1 MINEKTTKEKQL
13 LNNQLLRFSTA
24 GSVDDGKSTLIG
36 RLLVETDSIP
46 HDTIDSTR
54 NVRRSGST
62 IAVGEID
69 FSLLT
74 DGLEAEREQGITID
88 VAYRSMTLLDGKRL
102 IISDAPGH
110 EQYTRNMVVA
120 ASRADIALVLIDA
133 TKGVRTQTLRHLT
146 ICSLMGIS
154 RVIVAINKLDAMGY
168 SQTVFEEI
176 RANVQT
182 ALTRMHLD
190 DVLFI
195 PLSALVGDNVVQGS
209 ATMGWYEGQTLLESI
224 QDWRP
229 AEAMDASPRMRI
241 QLISRAENFRGVSG
255 TVHRGSFTVG
265 DEVKIFPSNQVAN
278 IAKIITYEDEIQSA
292 HDSDAVTLVLEPEVD
307 ATRGDLIAS
316 SNEDLHP
323 SDRFNADIVWLHEDP
338 LIRSRSYLLIA
349 GSSQTPATVTRIR
362 HKIDVNTGSQNSAT
376 NLGVNE
382 IGSVEIATDSPL
394 ALLPYLQSREFG
406 NFILIDR
413 MTFKTVGAGMIRHSL
428 RRGENVV
435 SQRYEINKVA
445 RALQKNQKAQVIWLT
460 GLSGSGK
467 STIANGVEKR
477 LHALGMHSY
486 VLDGDNLRMGL
497 NADLGFTPEDRAEN
511 VRRISEVAKVLVDA
525 GLIVL
530 VAVISP
536 FEADRQRARSL
547 FDEGEF
553 LEVFVDTPVEV
564 CVDRD
569 PKGLY
574 KKANKGEIPNFTG
587 VGQGY
592 ETPNNPE
599 LHLKGDADLDENVS
613 KILGEII

>member
-1 MINEKTTKEKQL
+1 MERSIIRL
-13 LNNQLLRFSTA
+13 LTC

-54 NVRRSGST
+54 NIRRSGST
-62 IAVGEID
+62 IAAGEID

-88 VAYRSMTLLDGKRL
+88 VAYRSMSLLDGKRL

-120 ASRADIALVLIDA
+120 ASRADIALVLVDA

-154 RVIVAINKLDAMGY
+154 RVIVAINKLDAMEY
-168 SQTVFEEI
+168 SQSVYEEI
-176 RANVQT
+176 RKNVQT

-195 PLSALVGDNVVQGS
+195 PLSALVGDNVVTRS
-209 ATMGWYEGQTLLESI
+209 THMSWYEGQTLLESI

-229 AEAMDASPRMRI
+229 AEATDAFPRMRI
-241 QLISRAENFRGVSG
+241 QMISRAENFRGVSG

-265 DEVKIFPSNQVAN
+265 DEVKIFPSNQAAR
-278 IAKIITYEDEIQSA
+278 ISKIITYKEEIHSA
-292 HDSDAVTLVLEPEVD
+292 HDLDAVTLLLEPEVD
-307 ATRGDLIAS
+307 ATRGDLIAAS
-316 SNEDLHP
+316 KEELLP

-338 LIRSRSYLLIA
+338 LIHSRSYLLIS
-349 GSSQTPATVTRIR
+349 GSSQTPAIVTRIR
-362 HKIDVNTGSQNSAT
+362 HKVDVNTGSQNSAS

-382 IGSVEIATDSPL
+382 IGSVEIATDAPL

-406 NFILIDR
+406 NFILVDR
-413 MTFKTVGAGMIRHSL
+413 LTFKTVGAGMIRHSL
-428 RRGENVV
+428 RRGENV
-435 SQRYEINKVA
+435 SLQKYEVNKAA
-445 RALQKNQKAQVIWLT
+445 RATQKNQKARVIWLT

-467 STIANGVEKR
+467 STIANSVEKR
-477 LHALGMHSY
+477 LHALGMHAY
-486 VLDGDNLRMGL
+486 VLDGDNLRLGL
-497 NADLGFTPEDRAEN
+497 NSDLGFTPEDRAEN
-511 VRRISEVAKVLVDA
+511 VRRISEVAKLLVDA

-536 FEADRQRARSL
+536 FEVDRQRARSL

-553 LEVFVDTPVEV
+553 LEVFVDTPVDI
-564 CVDRD
+564 CISRD

-592 ETPNNPE
+592 EAPTKPD
-599 LHLKGDADLDENVS
+599 LHLKGEDDLDKNVS
-613 KILGEII
+613 KIMRVIN

>member
-1 MINEKTTKEKQL
+1 MQRSVIRL
-13 LNNQLLRFSTA
+13 LTC

-36 RLLVETDSIP
+36 RLLVETDSIA

-54 NVRRSGST
+54 NIRRSGST
-62 IAVGEID
+62 IAAGEID

-88 VAYRSMTLLDGKRL
+88 VAYRSMSLLDGKRL

-110 EQYTRNMVVA
+110 EQYTRNMAVA
-120 ASRADIALVLIDA
+120 ASRADIALVLVDA

-154 RVIVAINKLDAMGY
+154 RVIVAINKLDAMDY
-168 SQTVFEEI
+168 SQSVFEEI

-182 ALTRMHLD
+182 ALSRMNLD

-195 PLSALVGDNVVQGS
+195 PLSALAGDNVVQGS
-209 ATMGWYEGQTLLESI
+209 VNMGWYNGQTLLESI
-224 QDWRP
+224 QHWRA
-229 AEAMDASPRMRI
+229 AEVIDSSARMRI

-255 TVHRGSFTVG
+255 TVHRGSFSVG
-265 DEVKIFPSNQVAN
+265 DEVKIFPSNQRAT
-278 IAKIITYEDEIQSA
+278 IAKIITYKEEIQSA
-292 HDSDAVTLVLEPEVD
+292 HDSDAVTLLLEPEVD
-307 ATRGDLIAS
+307 ATRGDLIAAA
-316 SNEDLHP
+316 NEELRP

-349 GSSQTPATVTRIR
+349 GSSQIPTIVTRIR
-362 HKIDVNTGSQNSAT
+362 HKIDVNTGSQNPAT

-382 IGSVEIATDSPL
+382 IGTVEIATDSPL

-406 NFILIDR
+406 NFILVDR

-435 SQRYEINKVA
+435 TQKYEVNKAA
-445 RALQKNQKAQVIWLT
+445 RAAQKNQKARVIWLT

-467 STIANGVEKR
+467 STIANSVEKR
-477 LHALGMHSY
+477 IHALGMHSY

-497 NADLGFTPEDRAEN
+497 NSDLGFTPQDRAEN

-553 LEVFVDTPVEV
+553 LEVFVDTPVDI
-564 CVDRD
+564 CVERD

-587 VGQGY
+587 IGQGY
-592 ETPNNPE
+592 EAPKNPD
-599 LHLKGDADLDENVS
+599 LHLKGDTDLDDNVS
-613 KILGEII
+613 KIMRAIN

>member
-1 MINEKTTKEKQL
+1 MERSIIRL
-13 LNNQLLRFSTA
+13 LTC

-54 NVRRSGST
+54 KIRRSGST
-62 IAVGEID
+62 IAAGEID

-88 VAYRSMTLLDGKRL
+88 VAYRSMSLLDGKRL

-110 EQYTRNMVVA
+110 EQYTRNMAVA
-120 ASRADIALVLIDA
+120 ASRADIALVLVDA

-154 RVIVAINKLDAMGY
+154 RIIVAINKLDAIDY
-168 SQTVFEEI
+168 SQSIFNEICEE
-176 RANVQT
+176 VQV
-182 ALTRMHLD
+182 ALTRMSLE

-195 PLSALVGDNVVQGS
+195 PLSALAGDNVVQGS
-209 ATMGWYEGQTLLESI
+209 TNMTWYQGQTLLESI

-229 AEAMDASPRMRI
+229 AEVTDASARMRI
-241 QLISRAENFRGVSG
+241 QLIARAGNFRGVSG

-265 DEVKIFPSNQVAN
+265 DEVKVSPSNQIAT
-278 IAKIITYEDEIQSA
+278 IAKIITYKGEIQSA
-292 HDSDAVTLVLEPEVD
+292 HDSDAVTLLLEPEVD
-307 ATRGDLIAS
+307 ATRGDLIAAS
-316 SNEDLHP
+316 KEDLHP

-338 LIRSRSYLLIA
+338 LIHSRSYLLIA
-349 GSSQTPATVTRIR
+349 GSSQTPAMVTRIR
-362 HKIDVNTGSQNSAT
+362 HKIDVNTGSQNAALG
-376 NLGVNE
+376 LGVNE
-382 IGSVEIATDSPL
+382 IGSVEIATDAPL
-394 ALLPYLQSREFG
+394 TLLPYLHSREFG
-406 NFILIDR
+406 NFILVDR
-413 MTFKTVGAGMIRHSL
+413 LTFNTVGAGMIRHSL
-428 RRGENVV
+428 RRGENVDY
-435 SQRYEINKVA
+435 QKYEIDKSA
-445 RALQKNQKAQVIWLT
+445 RAAQKNQRPRVIWLT

-467 STIANGVEKR
+467 STIANNFEKR
-477 LHALGMHSY
+477 IHALGMHAY

-497 NADLGFTPEDRAEN
+497 NSDLGFTPEDRAEN
-511 VRRISEVAKVLVDA
+511 IRRISEVAKVLVDA

-536 FEADRQRARSL
+536 FEADRERAKSL

-553 LEVFVDTPVEV
+553 LEVFVDTPVDI
-564 CVDRD
+564 CVERD

-574 KKANKGEIPNFTG
+574 KKANNGEIPNFTG
-587 VGQGY
+587 IGQGY
-592 ETPNNPE
+592 DAPKNPD

-613 KILGEII
+613 KILGLII

>member
-1 MINEKTTKEKQL
+1 MERSIIRL
-13 LNNQLLRFSTA
+13 LTC

-62 IAVGEID
+62 IAAGEID

-88 VAYRSMTLLDGKRL
+88 VAYRSMSLLDGKRL

-110 EQYTRNMVVA
+110 EQYTRNMAVA
-120 ASRADIALVLIDA
+120 ASRADIALVLVDA

-154 RVIVAINKLDAMGY
+154 RVIVAINKLDAMNY
-168 SQTVFEEI
+168 SQSVFEEI
-176 RANVQT
+176 RGNVQT

-195 PLSALVGDNVVQGS
+195 PLSALAGDNVVQGS
-209 ATMGWYEGQTLLESI
+209 VNMGWYEGQTLLEAI
-224 QDWRP
+224 QEWRP
-229 AEAMDASPRMRI
+229 AEAIDASARMRI

-255 TVHRGSFTVG
+255 TVHRGTFNTG
-265 DEVKIFPSNQVAN
+265 DEVKIFPSNQSAT
-278 IAKIITYEDEIQSA
+278 IAKIITYKKEIQSA
-292 HDSDAVTLVLEPEVD
+292 HDSDAVTLLLEPEVD
-307 ATRGDLIAS
+307 ATRGDLIAAAK
-316 SNEDLHP
+316 EELHP

-338 LIRSRSYLLIA
+338 LIHSRSYLLVA

-362 HKIDVNTGSQNSAT
+362 HKIDVNSGSQNSAT

-382 IGSVEIATDSPL
+382 IGSVEIATDAPL
-394 ALLPYLQSREFG
+394 TLLPYLQSREFG
-406 NFILIDR
+406 NFILVDR
-413 MTFKTVGAGMIRHSL
+413 LTFRTVGAGMIRHSL

-435 SQRYEINKVA
+435 SQKYEVNKAA

-477 LHALGMHSY
+477 LHALGMHPY

-497 NADLGFTPEDRAEN
+497 NSDLGFTPEDRAEN
-511 VRRISEVAKVLVDA
+511 VRRISELAKVLVDA

-536 FEADRQRARSL
+536 FETDRQRAKSL
-547 FDEGEF
+547 FEEGEF

-564 CVDRD
+564 CVARD

-574 KKANKGEIPNFTG
+574 KKASKGEIPNFTG

-592 ETPNNPE
+592 ETPKNPD
-599 LHLKGDADLDENVS
+599 LHLKGDAELDENVE
-613 KILGEII
+613 KVLKHLF

>member
-1 MINEKTTKEKQL
+1 VERSIIRL
-13 LNNQLLRFSTA
+13 LTC

-54 NVRRSGST
+54 NVRRSGSN
-62 IAVGEID
+62 IAAGEID

-88 VAYRSMTLLDGKRL
+88 VAYRSMSLLDGKRL

-110 EQYTRNMVVA
+110 EQYTRNMAVA
-120 ASRADIALVLIDA
+120 ASRADIALVLVDA

-154 RVIVAINKLDAMGY
+154 RVIVAINKLDAMNY
-168 SQTVFEEI
+168 SQSVFEEI
-176 RANVQT
+176 RGNVQT
-182 ALTRMHLD
+182 ALTRMHLY

-195 PLSALVGDNVVQGS
+195 PLSALAGDNVVQGS
-209 ATMGWYEGQTLLESI
+209 VNMGWYEGQTLLESI
-224 QDWRP
+224 QEWRP
-229 AEAMDASPRMRI
+229 AEAIDASARMRI

-265 DEVKIFPSNQVAN
+265 DEVKIFPSNQSAT
-278 IAKIITYEDEIQSA
+278 ISKIITYKKEIKSA
-292 HDSDAVTLVLEPEVD
+292 HDSDAVTLLLEPEVD
-307 ATRGDLIAS
+307 ATRGDLIAAAK
-316 SNEDLHP
+316 EELHP

-338 LIRSRSYLLIA
+338 LIHSRSYLLIA

-362 HKIDVNTGSQNSAT
+362 HKIDVNSGSQNSAT

-382 IGSVEIATDSPL
+382 IGSVEIATDAPL
-394 ALLPYLQSREFG
+394 TLLPYLQSREFG
-406 NFILIDR
+406 NFILVDR
-413 MTFKTVGAGMIRHSL
+413 LTFRTVGAGMIRHSL

-435 SQRYEINKVA
+435 SQKYEVNKAA
-445 RALQKNQKAQVIWLT
+445 RALQKKQKAQVIWLT

-477 LHALGMHSY
+477 LHSLGMHAY

-497 NADLGFTPEDRAEN
+497 NSDLGFAPEDRAEN
-511 VRRISEVAKVLVDA
+511 IRRISEVAKVLVDA
-525 GLIVL
+525 GLIAL

-536 FEADRQRARSL
+536 FEADRQRAKSL
-547 FDEGEF
+547 FEEGEF

-574 KKANKGEIPNFTG
+574 MKANKGEIPNFTG
-587 VGQGY
+587 IGQGY
-592 ETPNNPE
+592 ESPKNPD

>member
-1 MINEKTTKEKQL
+1 MERSIIRL
-13 LNNQLLRFSTA
+13 LTC

-54 NVRRSGST
+54 NIRRSGST
-62 IAVGEID
+62 IAAGEID

-88 VAYRSMTLLDGKRL
+88 VAYRSMSLLDGKRL

-110 EQYTRNMVVA
+110 EQYTRNMAVA
-120 ASRADIALVLIDA
+120 ASRADIALVLVDA

-154 RVIVAINKLDAMGY
+154 RVIVAINKLDAMEY
-168 SQTVFEEI
+168 SQSVFEEI

-182 ALTRMHLD
+182 ALTRMRLD

-195 PLSALVGDNVVQGS
+195 PLSALAGDNVVQGS
-209 ATMGWYEGQTLLESI
+209 ANMSWHEGQTLLESI

-229 AEAMDASPRMRI
+229 AQAIDVSARMRI
-241 QLISRAENFRGVSG
+241 QIISRAGNFRGVSG

-265 DEVKIFPSNQVAN
+265 DEVKIFPSNQLAT
-278 IAKIITYEDEIQSA
+278 IAKIITYKKEIQSA
-292 HDSDAVTLVLEPEVD
+292 HDSEAVTLLLEPEVD
-307 ATRGDLIAS
+307 ATRGDLIAAS
-316 SNEDLHP
+316 KEELHP
-323 SDRFNADIVWLHEDP
+323 SDRFNADIVWLDEEP
-338 LIRSRSYLLIA
+338 LIHSRSYFLIA

-362 HKIDVNTGSQNSAT
+362 HKIDVNSGSQNSAT
-376 NLGVNE
+376 NLNVNE
-382 IGSVEIATDSPL
+382 IGSVEIATDAPL
-394 ALLPYLQSREFG
+394 TLLPYLQSRDFG
-406 NFILIDR
+406 NFILVDR
-413 MTFKTVGAGMIRHSL
+413 LTFKTVGAGMIRHSL

-435 SQRYEINKVA
+435 SQRYEVNKAA

-477 LHALGMHSY
+477 LHALGMHPY

-497 NADLGFTPEDRAEN
+497 NSDLGFTPEDRAEN

-536 FEADRQRARSL
+536 FETDRQRAKSL
-547 FDEGEF
+547 FEEGEF
-553 LEVFVDTPVEV
+553 LEVFIDTPVEV
-564 CVDRD
+564 CVERD

-574 KKANKGEIPNFTG
+574 KKASRGEIPNFTG

-592 ETPNNPE
+592 ETPKNPD

-613 KILGEII
+613 QILREII

>member
-1 MINEKTTKEKQL
+1 MERSIIRL
-13 LNNQLLRFSTA
+13 LTC

-88 VAYRSMTLLDGKRL
+88 VAYRSMSLLDGKRL

-110 EQYTRNMVVA
+110 EQYTRNMAVA
-120 ASRADIALVLIDA
+120 ASRADIALVLVDA

-154 RVIVAINKLDAMGY
+154 RVIVAINKLDAMEY
-168 SQTVFEEI
+168 SQPVFEEI
-176 RANVQT
+176 RENVQT

-195 PLSALVGDNVVQGS
+195 PLSALAGDNVVQGS
-209 ATMGWYEGQTLLESI
+209 ENMGWYEGQTLLESI

-229 AEAMDASPRMRI
+229 VEAIDASPRMRI

-265 DEVKIFPSNQVAN
+265 DEVKIFPSNQSAT
-278 IAKIITYEDEIQSA
+278 IAKIITYKEEIQYA
-292 HDSDAVTLVLEPEVD
+292 HDSDSVTLLLEPEVD
-307 ATRGDLIAS
+307 ATRGDLIAAS
-316 SNEDLHP
+316 KEDLHP
-323 SDRFNADIVWLHEDP
+323 SDRFNADIVWLHEEP
-338 LIRSRSYLLIA
+338 LIRSRSYLLIS

-382 IGSVEIATDSPL
+382 IGSVEIATDSSL

-435 SQRYEINKVA
+435 TQKYEVNKA
-445 RALQKNQKAQVIWLT
+445 ERAAQKNQRARVIWLT

-467 STIANGVEKR
+467 STIANSVEKR
-477 LHALGMHSY
+477 IHSLGMHTY

-497 NADLGFTPEDRAEN
+497 NADLGFTPGDRAEN

-547 FDEGEF
+547 FEEGEF
-553 LEVFVDTPVEV
+553 LEVFVDTPVDI

-574 KKANKGEIPNFTG
+574 KKASKGEIPNFTG
-587 VGQGY
+587 IGQNY
-592 ETPNNPE
+592 ETPKNPD

-613 KILGEII
+613 KIMKEIR

>member
-1 MINEKTTKEKQL
+1 MERSIIRL
-13 LNNQLLRFSTA
+13 LTC

-54 NVRRSGST
+54 NIRRSGST
-62 IAVGEID
+62 IAAGEID

-133 TKGVRTQTLRHLT
+133 TKGIRTQTLRHLT

-176 RANVQT
+176 RAKVQT
-182 ALTRMHLD
+182 ALTSMQLD

-195 PLSALVGDNVVQGS
+195 PLSALAGDNVVQGS
-209 ATMGWYEGQTLLESI
+209 VNMGWYEGQTLLESI
-224 QDWRP
+224 QDWQP
-229 AEAMDASPRMRI
+229 TDVTDVSARMRI

-265 DEVKIFPSNQVAN
+265 DEVKIFPSNQLAT

-307 ATRGDLIAS
+307 ATRGDLIAA

-338 LIRSRSYLLIA
+338 LIRSRSYLLVA

-362 HKIDVNTGSQNSAT
+362 HKIDVNTGIQNTAT

-382 IGSVEIATDSPL
+382 IGSVEIATDSIL
-394 ALLPYLQSREFG
+394 TLLPYLQSREFG

-435 SQRYEINKVA
+435 TQKYEVNKAQRA
-445 RALQKNQKAQVIWLT
+445 AQKNQRARVIWLT

-467 STIANGVEKR
+467 STIANSVEKR
-477 LHALGMHSY
+477 LHSLGMHSY
-486 VLDGDNLRMGL
+486 VLDGDNLRLGL
-497 NADLGFTPEDRAEN
+497 NADLGFTPQDRAEN

-536 FEADRQRARSL
+536 FEADRQRAKSL

-553 LEVFVDTPVEV
+553 LEVFVDTPVEI
-564 CVDRD
+564 CTDRD

-587 VGQGY
+587 IGQGY
-592 ETPNNPE
+592 ETPKNPD
-599 LHLKGDADLDENVS
+599 LHLKGDADLDVNVN
-613 KILGEII
+613 KIMKEIF

>member
-1 MINEKTTKEKQL
+1 MERSIIRL
-13 LNNQLLRFSTA
+13 LTC

-62 IAVGEID
+62 IAAGEID

-74 DGLEAEREQGITID
+74 DGLAAEREQGITID
-88 VAYRSMTLLDGKRL
+88 VAYRSMSLLDGKRL

-110 EQYTRNMVVA
+110 EQYTRNMAVA
-120 ASRADIALVLIDA
+120 ASRADIALVLVDA

-154 RVIVAINKLDAMGY
+154 RVIVAINKLDAMEY
-168 SQTVFEEI
+168 SQSVFEEI

-195 PLSALVGDNVVQGS
+195 PLSALAGDNVVQGS
-209 ATMGWYEGQTLLESI
+209 VNMSWYEGQTLLESI

-229 AEAMDASPRMRI
+229 AQAIDVSARMRI

-265 DEVKIFPSNQVAN
+265 DEVKIFPSNQSAT
-278 IAKIITYEDEIQSA
+278 IAKIITYKKEIQSA
-292 HDSDAVTLVLEPEVD
+292 HDSEAVTLLLEPEVD
-307 ATRGDLIAS
+307 ATRGDLIAAS
-316 SNEDLHP
+316 KEELHP

-338 LIRSRSYLLIA
+338 LIHSRSYLLIA

-362 HKIDVNTGSQNSAT
+362 HKIDVNSGSQNSAT

-382 IGSVEIATDSPL
+382 IGSVEIATDAPL
-394 ALLPYLQSREFG
+394 TLLPYLQSREFG
-406 NFILIDR
+406 NFILVDR
-413 MTFKTVGAGMIRHSL
+413 LTFRTVGAGMIRHSL

-435 SQRYEINKVA
+435 SQKYEVNKAA

-477 LHALGMHSY
+477 LHALGMHPY

-497 NADLGFTPEDRAEN
+497 NSDLGFTPEDRAEN

-536 FEADRQRARSL
+536 FETDRQRAKSL
-547 FDEGEF
+547 FEEGEF
-553 LEVFVDTPVEV
+553 LEVFIDTPVEV
-564 CVDRD
+564 CVERD

-574 KKANKGEIPNFTG
+574 KKASKGEIPNFTG

-592 ETPNNPE
+592 ETPKNPD